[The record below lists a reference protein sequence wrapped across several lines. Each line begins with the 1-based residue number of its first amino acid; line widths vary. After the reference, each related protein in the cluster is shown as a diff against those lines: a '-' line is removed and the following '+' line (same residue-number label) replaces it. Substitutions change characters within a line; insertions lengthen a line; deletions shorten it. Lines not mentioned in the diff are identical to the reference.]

1 MTPVEIVP
9 RALPNS
15 PKGYTPSEVN
25 CPNPRPS
32 VRSGSTLSRNET
44 AWLEKRRNNTITPM
58 KALLA
63 RLNITNFDASSY
75 IQNHSKNASAL
86 PNIGIAVSGGGWRAL
101 LNGAGAIEA
110 FDSRTPKSTTA
121 GHLGGL
127 LQSSNYLAGLSGGSW
142 LVGSIFMNN
151 FSTVTALRDDTSG
164 SVWEFGNSVL
174 QGPDHGGIQLLDT
187 AQYYTTLVNEVD
199 GKSHAGFE
207 TTITD
212 IWGRALS
219 FQLINA
225 TNGGPAY
232 TWSSIAVSQGFE
244 NADTPFPVII
254 ADERAPGEVLIPQNT
269 TIYEFNPFEM
279 GTWDKS
285 TFGFIPTKYLGSNFT
300 AGSIPANDKCAI
312 GYDNGGF
319 VMGTSSSLF
328 NQILL
333 GVNSTSLPSIF
344 KNALNSLLGDLG
356 LNNEDIA
363 DYSPNPFYHYN
374 RDTNP
379 SANSS
384 TLTLVDGG
392 EDNENIPFHPL
403 IQPVR
408 GVDVIFA
415 VDSSADTTY
424 NWPNGSSLVQTY
436 ERSASFMANGTGF
449 PSIPDTNTFVNLG
462 LNTRPTFFGCNASN
476 ITSAHAVPLVV
487 YLPNAPYVA
496 FSNVSTFDLSYNNS
510 QRDAIII
517 NGYDVA
523 TMANGTTDS
532 SWPMC
537 VGCAILSRSLHRTRT
552 AVPKACTKCFDTFCW
567 NGSLNSTKP
576 APYEPALSL
585 KHLSAQSSAS
595 TLDKR
600 LPSLDAAA
608 AMGTALALLA

>member
-1 MTPVEIVP
+1 
-9 RALPNS
+9 
-15 PKGYTPSEVN
+15 
-25 CPNPRPS
+25 
-32 VRSGSTLSRNET
+32 
-44 AWLEKRRNNTITPM
+44 M
-58 KALLA
+58 KNLLG
-63 RLNITNFDASSY
+63 RLNISNFNAQQY

-110 FDSRTPKSTTA
+110 FDSRTPKSTTP

-127 LQSSNYLAGLSGGSW
+127 LQSSTYLAGLSGGSW

-151 FSTVTALRDDTSG
+151 FTTVPALRDDTSG

-174 QGPDHGGIQLLDT
+174 EGPDEGGIQLLDT
-187 AQYYTTLVNEVD
+187 AQYYTTLVDEVD
-199 GKSHAGFE
+199 GKSDAGFE

-225 TNGGPAY
+225 TDGGPAY
-232 TWSSIAVSQGFE
+232 TWSSIASSQGFE
-244 NADTPFPVII
+244 NAETPFPVII
-254 ADERAPGEVLIPQNT
+254 ADERAPGEILIPQNT

-300 AGSIPANDKCAI
+300 HGSIPANDRCTI
-312 GYDNGGF
+312 GYDNSGF
-319 VMGTSSSLF
+319 LMGTSSTLF

-333 GVNSTSLPSIF
+333 GVNSSSLPSFF

-356 LNNEDIA
+356 LDNEDIA
-363 DYSPNPFYHYN
+363 HYNPNPFYRYN
-374 RDTNP
+374 PSTNP
-379 SANSS
+379 SANTS

-403 IQPVR
+403 VQPVR

-424 NWPNGSSLVQTY
+424 KWPNGSSLVQTY
-436 ERSASFMANGTGF
+436 ERSFSSMSNGTAF
-449 PSIPDTNTFVNLG
+449 PSIPDTNTFINLG
-462 LNTRPTFFGCNASN
+462 LNKRPTFFGCNASN
-476 ITSAHAVPLVV
+476 ITSSHAVPLIV
-487 YLPNAPYVA
+487 YIPNAPYA
-496 FSNVSTFDLSYNNS
+496 AYSNVSTFDLSYNDT
-510 QRDAIII
+510 QRNAIIL

-523 TMANGTTDS
+523 TMGNGTADS

-537 VGCAILSRSLHRTRT
+537 VGCAILSRSFHRTGT
-552 AVPKACTKCFDTFCW
+552 LVPEACTKCFDNFCW
-567 NGSLNSTKP
+567 DGTRNSTKP
-576 APYEPALSL
+576 APYEPTLSL
-585 KHLSAQSSAS
+585 KGVNAQSTASAF
-595 TLDKR
+595 DKR
-600 LPSLDAAA
+600 LSGLGAAA
-608 AMGTALALLA
+608 AMGTTLALLA